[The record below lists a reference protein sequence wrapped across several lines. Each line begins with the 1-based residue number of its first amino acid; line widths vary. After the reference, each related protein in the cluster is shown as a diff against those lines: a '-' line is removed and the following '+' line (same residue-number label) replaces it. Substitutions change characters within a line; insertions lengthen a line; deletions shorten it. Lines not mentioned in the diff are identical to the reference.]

1 MKNCVFERQFFR
13 EKYIDEK
20 RNNKV
25 RLKAGRFVEGNL
37 NKNDSVAGSEVYS
50 RLMFTLRLSK
60 V

>member
-1 MKNCVFERQFFR
+1 MKKCVFERQFFR

-20 RNNKV
+20 RNIKV
-25 RLKAGRFVEGNL
+25 RLKAGGFVEGNL
-37 NKNDSVAGSEVYS
+37 NKNDSVSGSEVYS